1 MEWKIILKW
10 MIWGYPILRTPPI
23 CIYIYIYVQ
32 LFVSYTKLVITIVT
46 VAVVCNI
53 AHEMGQASK
62 PIVDISGTIICWLV
76 I

>member
-1 MEWKIILKW
+1 MDDLGVPYFKN
-10 MIWGYPILRTPPI
+10 TPHT
-23 CIYIYIYVQ
+23 YIYIVQ
-32 LFVSYTKLVITIVT
+32 LLVSCTKLVITIVT

-53 AHEMGQASK
+53 AHEMGQASN